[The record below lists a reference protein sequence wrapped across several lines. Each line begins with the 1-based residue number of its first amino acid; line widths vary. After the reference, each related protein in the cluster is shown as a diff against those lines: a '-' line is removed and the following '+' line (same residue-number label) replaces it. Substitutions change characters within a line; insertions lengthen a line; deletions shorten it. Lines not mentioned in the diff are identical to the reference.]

1 MSLATGGRGFT
12 GADGVPGAAGHDSVV
27 LSKSLLA
34 AAAAGG
40 ADARQMAREAR
51 IPGWALTAGQGMISS
66 RYSMRLWE
74 LMEWALE
81 DGEVPL
87 TIAARHPAGTLDLFD
102 YLFTTA
108 ATLREGLQ
116 ARSEFMHVLTTNSR
130 LGIETET
137 DQEITYSYRHVE
149 PSGRGEELCLQF
161 AVAIFCAGAQAAT
174 GRPVVP
180 AHITLA
186 QPAPRSHRA
195 FAETYGTRQIDFDA
209 PVTTF
214 TFRTADLD
222 LPMRG
227 ADSPLNLI
235 LRRYAASLPSPPPGT
250 WHGYFRQELVKAMEQ
265 GSVSLEF
272 LARRM
277 AMSPR
282 TLQRRLAEHD
292 TSWRAELDRERQQR
306 AAQVRAS
313 AKPTMASLARQ
324 LGYSD
329 TRAARRAL
337 RRLDRTAAPAPPA
350 PGRVTGR
357 GVPLSD

>member
-1 MSLATGGRGFT
+1 
-12 GADGVPGAAGHDSVV
+12 
-27 LSKSLLA
+27 
-34 AAAAGG
+34 
-40 ADARQMAREAR
+40 
-51 IPGWALTAGQGMISS
+51 
-66 RYSMRLWE
+66 
-74 LMEWALE
+74 
-81 DGEVPL
+81 
-87 TIAARHPAGTLDLFD
+87 
-102 YLFTTA
+102 
-108 ATLREGLQ
+108 
-116 ARSEFMHVLTTNSR
+116 
-130 LGIETET
+130 
-137 DQEITYSYRHVE
+137 
-149 PSGRGEELCLQF
+149 
-161 AVAIFCAGAQAAT
+161 
-174 GRPVVP
+174 
-180 AHITLA
+180 
-186 QPAPRSHRA
+186 
-195 FAETYGTRQIDFDA
+195 
-209 PVTTF
+209 
-214 TFRTADLD
+214 
-222 LPMRG
+222 MRG

-292 TSWRAELDRERQQR
+292 ASWRAELDRERQQR